1 MRALVQWIFN
11 RPYLL
16 LFLTALFWSGNAIV
30 GRAVIDTMP
39 PIGLA
44 FWRWFLAFLIVLP
57 FAIRPLMADAQ
68 VLKAYWLRIVVLGLL
83 GISTFNACLYIGLHS
98 TQAINSGVL
107 QSVMPMLIVGM
118 TALLG
123 ERPTARQL
131 VGIVVALVGVFVM
144 LFRADPALMA
154 AFSFNPGDVW
164 ILAGVVVYAVYSVGL
179 RWRPQLN
186 PLSFVAATFAV
197 GWLSM
202 LPLYI
207 TETMNGDPVTLLPI
221 NLAAIGYVA
230 IFPSLVAYLCFNRGV
245 ELLGASRAGITLYLV
260 PMIVSLLAILLLGE
274 PFHLYHA
281 AGMALILG
289 GVGFAESRRKDQQ

>member
-1 MRALVQWIFN
+1 MPFFTWIFS

-16 LFLTALFWSGNAIV
+16 LFLTAFFWSGNSIV
-30 GRAVIDTMP
+30 GRAVIHTMP

-57 FAIRPLMADAQ
+57 FALKPLRADLP
-68 VLKAYWLRIVVLGLL
+68 VLKTYWLRIVVLGLL

-98 TQAINSGVL
+98 TQAINSGLL
-107 QSVMPMLIVGM
+107 QSVMPMLIIAI
-118 TALLG
+118 TAFLG
-123 ERPTARQL
+123 ERPTWRQL
-131 VGIVVALVGVFVM
+131 AGIVVALAGVLVM
-144 LFRADPALMA
+144 LFRADPALLA
-154 AFSFNPGDVW
+154 AFSLNRGDIW
-164 ILAGVVVYAVYSVGL
+164 ITVGVIVYAIYSVAL

-207 TETMNGDPVTLLPI
+207 AETLHGDPVKLVPVNI
-221 NLAAIGYVA
+221 AAIAYVA
-230 IFPSLVAYLCFNRGV
+230 IFPSLISYLCFNRGV

-260 PMIVSLLAILLLGE
+260 PLIVSLMAILLLGE
-274 PFHLYHA
+274 PFRLYHA
-281 AGMALILG
+281 IGMALILG
-289 GVGFAESRRKDQQ
+289 GVGFAESRRKDQ